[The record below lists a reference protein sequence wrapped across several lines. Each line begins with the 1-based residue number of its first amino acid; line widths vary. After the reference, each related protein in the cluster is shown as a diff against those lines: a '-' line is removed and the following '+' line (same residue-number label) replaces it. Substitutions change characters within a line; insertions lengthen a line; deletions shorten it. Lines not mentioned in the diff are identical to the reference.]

1 MDKLTIDE
9 VIEHC
14 EKTVKLE
21 NNLILKGRRCEGKYN
36 ILRDI

>member
-14 EKTVKLE
+14 EKTVKLV
-21 NNLILKGRRCEGKYN
+21 NNLIIKGRRCGGKAQ
-36 ILRDI
+36 